1 MAKPIPVDNER
12 EERITMEI
20 IVDANGPEEQA
31 MGWYYYLEG
40 ELRTPFSARCSRKR
54 STSPLKIGQK
64 VEVVGMAD
72 QSECE
77 REMFVTIR
85 WKKETLAV
93 PLAQLDPMGEVDES
107 TWQAIEDWHYWVGR
121 GYEF

>member
-1 MAKPIPVDNER
+1 MANPIPVDNER

-20 IVDANGPEEQA
+20 VVDANGPEEQA
-31 MGWYYYLEG
+31 MGWYNYLEG
-40 ELRTPFSARCSRKR
+40 ELRMPFSARCSGER
-54 STSPLKIGQK
+54 STSPLKLGQK
-64 VEVVGMAD
+64 VEVLGMAD
-72 QSECE
+72 ESECE

-85 WKKETLAV
+85 WKKERLAV